1 MLLSVSLI
9 HVHDNYNIYFSD
21 LNQGINVDDCWI
33 EISIHQH
40 AAEPKHKSIRKIL
53 GFSTS
58 SNSKSQSSS
67 NFEMPSS
74 TGSASA
80 NIRIP
85 LHSVAF
91 SSDDRFPKPW
101 GTYYLCDGQQ
111 NNKIL
116 GEITFDITESPECF
130 SLAPIFSKS
139 VKNESNFT
147 GPLTVLR
154 NEGRV
159 AHWQRITGTI
169 NNRELIATD
178 FQRNSGSALWSR
190 SLKQVSGLEFTRRH
204 PMSINNV
211 LELTFATGEKMFA
224 YTDDEKA
231 GLKWADKLSL
241 AIWGQP
247 YINSNE
253 QEN

>member
-1 MLLSVSLI
+1 MILTPVSI
-9 HVHDNYNIYFSD
+9 CSD
-21 LNQGINVDDCWI
+21 LNQGIDVDNCWI

-53 GFSTS
+53 GFSY
-58 SNSKSQSSS
+58 SNANKSQSSS

-74 TGSASA
+74 GSSDA

-101 GTYYLCDGQQ
+101 GTYYLCDSQQ

-116 GEITFDITESPECF
+116 GEITFDISESPECF
-130 SLAPIFSKS
+130 NLAPIFSKS

-169 NNRELIATD
+169 NNRELFATD
-178 FQRNSGSALWSR
+178 FQRTTGSALWSR
-190 SLKQVSGLEFTRRH
+190 SLKQVSALEFTRRH

-211 LELTFATGEKMFA
+211 IELTFANGDKMFA

-247 YINSNE
+247 YITSE
-253 QEN
+253 HEN

>member
-1 MLLSVSLI
+1 MLILS
-9 HVHDNYNIYFSD
+9 FSD
-21 LNQGINVDDCWI
+21 LNQGVDVDNSWI

-40 AAEPKHKSIRKIL
+40 ISEPKHKSIRKIL
-53 GFSTS
+53 GLGG
-58 SNSKSQSSS
+58 SKSQSSS
-67 NFEMPSS
+67 NFELPASS
-74 TGSASA
+74 AAQSA

-85 LHSVAF
+85 LYSIIF

-101 GTYYLCDGQQ
+101 GTYYLCDSQQ

-116 GEITFDITESPECF
+116 GEITFDISESPECF

-139 VKNESNFT
+139 VKNESNYT
-147 GPLTVLR
+147 APLTVLR

-159 AHWQRITGTI
+159 AHWQRITGSI
-169 NNRELIATD
+169 SNRELIAYD
-178 FQRNSGSALWSR
+178 FQRNTGSSLWSR
-190 SLKQVSGLEFTRRH
+190 SLKQVSALEFTRKH

-211 LELTFATGEKMFA
+211 IEMTFANGDKMFA
-224 YTDDEKA
+224 YTDDEKT

-247 YINSNE
+247 YTSTE
-253 QEN
+253 HEN

>member
-1 MLLSVSLI
+1 ML
-9 HVHDNYNIYFSD
+9 FSD
-21 LNQGINVDDCWI
+21 LTQGVDIDNAWI

-40 AAEPKHKSIRKIL
+40 VAEPKHKSIRKIL
-53 GFSTS
+53 GLG
-58 SNSKSQSSS
+58 SNKSQSSS
-67 NFEMPSS
+67 NFDLSNASPE
-74 TGSASA
+74 SA

-85 LHSVAF
+85 LYSIIF

-116 GEITFDITESPECF
+116 GEITFDISESPECF

-139 VKNESNFT
+139 IKNESNFT

-159 AHWQRITGTI
+159 AHWQRITGSI
-169 NNRELIATD
+169 NNRELVAFD
-178 FQRNSGSALWSR
+178 FQRNTGSALWSR
-190 SLKQVSGLEFTRRH
+190 SLKQVSALEFTRKH

-211 LELTFATGEKMFA
+211 IEMTFANGEKMFA
-224 YTDDEKA
+224 YTDDEKM

-247 YINSNE
+247 YASNE
-253 QEN
+253 QEI

>member
-1 MLLSVSLI
+1 
-9 HVHDNYNIYFSD
+9 
-21 LNQGINVDDCWI
+21 
-33 EISIHQH
+33 
-40 AAEPKHKSIRKIL
+40 
-53 GFSTS
+53 
-58 SNSKSQSSS
+58 
-67 NFEMPSS
+67 MP
-74 TGSASA
+74 TASPQAA

-85 LHSVAF
+85 LYSIIF

-101 GTYYLCDGQQ
+101 GTYYLCDSQL

-116 GEITFDITESPECF
+116 GEITFDISESPECF
-130 SLAPIFSKS
+130 TLAPILSKS
-139 VKNESNFT
+139 IKNESNFT

-159 AHWQRITGTI
+159 AHWQRITGSI
-169 NNRELIATD
+169 INRELVAYD
-178 FQRNSGSALWSR
+178 FQRNTGSSLWNR
-190 SLKQVSGLEFTRRH
+190 SLKQVSALEFTRKH

-211 LELTFATGEKMFA
+211 IEMTFANGDKMFA
-224 YTDDEKA
+224 YTDDEKM

-247 YINSNE
+247 YASNE